1 MAEGKKLNITIT
13 SILLGVLGAVLVSSS
28 AFYMVLKFGTLTW
41 SSITVTTISILI
53 LNFLKNT
60 NDKEIA
66 ITQMIMGSGTTIAA
80 GVAFTMPVYVLFGG
94 SLESIN

>member
-66 ITQMIMGSGTTIAA
+66 IT
-80 GVAFTMPVYVLFGG
+80 
-94 SLESIN
+94 

>member
-53 LNFLKNT
+53 LNFLKEAIK
-60 NDKEIA
+60 KEAKKI
-66 ITQMIMGSGTTIAA
+66 
-80 GVAFTMPVYVLFGG
+80 YLRLFQ
-94 SLESIN
+94 EKQIFKENQR